1 MKPNAL
7 SLTLALCLSMPL
19 ACIAQGAPSAAA
31 TAHVAEVA
39 RAQANAAKLAS
50 DAARLASE
58 RAAVEA
64 KQARHLV
71 PVDEDAE
78 PVSDA
83 DALAIAALRGL
94 MAAPPERALPLVRKV
109 LAGQQTDR
117 VKERAVFVLAQ
128 IDGSDAA
135 ALLKQTAQ
143 HGHGNVRMQAVRA
156 LGIRGD
162 ADSLATL
169 KTLYPDG
176 DAAVRDAV
184 LESLMIAN
192 DRKGLYEIALQAKD
206 EGEASRAIQM
216 LGVAGGRDE
225 LRALA
230 KSGVHARNLVDAFAI
245 SNDFEGLIALA
256 RDPADP
262 KVQRDAIAQLGILGD
277 VRAREALQDFYR
289 KATTEEIRD
298 AALQGLMVSGDEQGL
313 LALYRAET
321 KPERKRELL
330 QTLTTIGGDAAF
342 EAIDAALDGKSP

>member
-1 MKPNAL
+1 MKPKAL
-7 SLTLALCLSMPL
+7 TLALALCLSTPL
-19 ACIAQGAPSAAA
+19 ACIAQATPSAAA
-31 TAHVAEVA
+31 TAQVAELA
-39 RAQANAAKLAS
+39 RAQASAAKLAS
-50 DAARLASE
+50 DQARLAAE
-58 RAAVEA
+58 HAAVEA

-71 PVDEDAE
+71 AVDDEEE

-83 DALAIAALRGL
+83 EALAIAALRGL

-109 LAGQQTDR
+109 LEGQQTPR

-128 IDGSDAA
+128 IDGAEAA

-143 HGHGNVRMQAVRA
+143 SGQGKLRMQAVRA

-169 KTLYPDG
+169 KALYPNG

-184 LESLMIAN
+184 VESLMIAN

-206 EGEASRAIQM
+206 EGEARRAIQA
-216 LGVAGGRDE
+216 LGVSGGRDE

-245 SNDFEGLIALA
+245 ANDFEGLVALA
-256 RDPADP
+256 RDNADP
-262 KVQRDAIAQLGILGD
+262 KVQRDAISQLGIVGD
-277 VRAREALQDFYR
+277 ARAREALQDFYR
-289 KATTEEIRD
+289 KAATAEIRN
-298 AALQGLMVSGDEQGL
+298 AALQGLMVAGDEQGL

-321 KPERKRELL
+321 QPERKRELL